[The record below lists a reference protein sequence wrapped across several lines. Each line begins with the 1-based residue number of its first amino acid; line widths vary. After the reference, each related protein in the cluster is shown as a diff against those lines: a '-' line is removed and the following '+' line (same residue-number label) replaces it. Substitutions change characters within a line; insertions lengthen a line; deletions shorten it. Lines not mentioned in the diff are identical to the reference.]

1 MILDTETQYLDQILS
16 IEESEALM
24 SKITGQDKQLMIK
37 HLRELSK
44 LSMKANIK
52 HHTVIEKHISLST
65 DLTKFM
71 KEDRAKIDRLNNVID
86 MKQREIDELNS
97 KNMDLLWDAAQM
109 EKELITIKKEIED
122 DEVKAA
128 QVQKTL
134 KQYYKKESTDN

>member
-1 MILDTETQYLDQILS
+1 MTKINRIERETMIQN
-16 IEESEALM
+16 
-24 SKITGQDKQLMIK
+24 
-37 HLRELSK
+37 LRELSK

-52 HHTVIEKHISLST
+52 HHTVIEKNLSHT
-65 DLTKFM
+65 IEITKFM

-109 EKELITIKKEIED
+109 EKELITIKKEIEE

-134 KQYYKKESTDN
+134 KRYFKKESTDN

>member
-1 MILDTETQYLDQILS
+1 MT
-16 IEESEALM
+16 
-24 SKITGQDKQLMIK
+24 KINKIDKDKVIQ
-37 HLRELSK
+37 HLRDISK

-52 HHTVIEKHISLST
+52 HHTVIEKNLSHT
-65 DLTKFM
+65 IEITKFM

-86 MKQREIDELNS
+86 IKQREIDELNS

-109 EKELITIKKEIED
+109 EKELITIKKEIEE

-134 KQYYKKESTDN
+134 KRYFKKESTDN